1 MKSDFQ
7 SSAKGLIGDSPTVAR
22 GSAMR
27 WEGEM
32 CIVSGSYQAV
42 ASTPPRTTVE
52 LWCRAREG
60 HSVVVLVQGLKPFL
74 EIALPGKP
82 REAEAAALSLDLV
95 REMSEVTGIGE
106 PVDKWT
112 PMGVKPHWRVDVEQP
127 YVVPRLRK
135 RLLADND
142 WEVTSADILF
152 VQRLLLDLDLGPHV
166 RVAGEVLWAG
176 SRAPAELAAEFD
188 GGRVEA
194 AERIRDFGGSGLYP
208 CDVVISCTL
217 ADLSRADPFP
227 APFVTLSLD
236 LETSVKH
243 NTILCAAVVID
254 RGGSRTEHEFRGAEK
269 DILEGMTRLVRDEDP
284 DFITGYNIDNFDLPR
299 IIERAEENSGR
310 SRFEQAALCG
320 WGRVPAI
327 ESEAK
332 RLKPERAINR
342 VWRMTGRIPMDA
354 WWQVRQTLRP
364 ERESLR
370 FVANMLWPDSEDKQK
385 LDIDASRMDEEW
397 AARPD
402 EVMEY
407 CVRDTHLPLDI
418 LGHLQS
424 VERKEALAAVASTTV
439 ETAAAGTTSQ
449 WIDSLVIRLADRENI
464 AVPRTQSG
472 PRRRDQIAGGYVHE
486 VEPGI
491 HPWVAVLDFKSM
503 YPSIMIAQNICSTT
517 LVRDGRVDSSHNISP
532 ATSTRY
538 VSTDERKGLVP
549 RLLSDLMTRRDHH
562 KEELK
567 KARES
572 GDEEAAFLHDQLQY
586 AVKILMNS
594 FYGVFASSF
603 YRFTHPDLG
612 ASITEWARHNI
623 RTIIASLEKDG
634 SGVVY
639 SDTDSIFVR
648 APVEPDSPINRPPE
662 TALVFADWNAAR
674 EETLRFGHRLAER
687 FTREGAELEF
697 ETALS
702 AFFSHGAKKRYVG
715 RVVWPR
721 EEMLIRGY
729 EVRRTDSFRILTRT
743 MTEMF
748 ELILANDPWSSVE
761 LTKTVIDDVRS
772 RRIEVADLVI
782 SRSCKGSLRR
792 DGSVDFTKAYKNP
805 DSLPYVRAAKQRIEA
820 GLGFTPGMKVGW
832 IVTNA
837 KTSPMT
843 IEAWMVDELG
853 VEPPVYDPE
862 FYARRLAT
870 ALGRITEAFGWNQKE
885 LLEGTRQQTLSDFF

>member
-1 MKSDFQ
+1 MY
-7 SSAKGLIGDSPTVAR
+7 TV
-22 GSAMR
+22 GQVESMR
-27 WEGEM
+27 WVGEV

-42 ASTPPRTTVE
+42 PSTPPSTTIE
-52 LWCRAREG
+52 LWCRARDG
-60 HSVVVLVQGLKPFL
+60 FSVVVLVDGLRPFFEVAPL
-74 EIALPGKP
+74 GKAGSIIDDDTKKNLDFLLQMDEIESISDP
-82 REAEAAALSLDLV
+82 
-95 REMSEVTGIGE
+95 IQ
-106 PVDKWT
+106 KWT
-112 PMGVKPHWRVDVEQP
+112 PNGIKPHWKVEVDQP
-127 YVVPRLRK
+127 YSVPRLRK
-135 RLLADND
+135 RLESL
-142 WEVTSADILF
+142 WEISSADILF
-152 VQRLLLDLDLGPHV
+152 VQRLLLDLDIGPHISV
-166 RVAGEVLWAG
+166 DGEILWAG
-176 SRAPAELAAEFD
+176 PRSPDKLSESFV
-188 GGRVEA
+188 GSRVEA
-194 AERIRDFGGSGLYP
+194 AEKIRSFGGSGLYP
-208 CDVVISCTL
+208 CDMVIACSV
-217 ADLSRADPFP
+217 ADLVRTDPFP
-227 APFVTLSLD
+227 TPFVTLSLD
-236 LETSVKH
+236 LETSIKH
-243 NTILCAAVVID
+243 NTILCAAVVVD
-254 RGGSRTEHEFRGAEK
+254 RSAKRTIHELRGEEK
-269 DILEGMTRLVRDEDP
+269 DILEKLTRIVRDEDP

-299 IIERAEENSGR
+299 VVERAEENSGR
-310 SRFEQAALCG
+310 SKFEQAALCG

-327 ESEAK
+327 ESESK
-332 RLKPERAINR
+332 RLSPVRANNR
-342 VWRMTGRIPMDA
+342 VWRIPGRIPMDA

-370 FVANMLWPDSEDKQK
+370 FVANMLWPESEDKQK
-385 LDIDASRMDEEW
+385 LDIDASKMDEEW

-418 LGHLQS
+418 LAHLQS
-424 VERKEALAAVASTTV
+424 VERKEALAAVAKTTV

-464 AVPRTQSG
+464 AVPMTQSG

-491 HPWVAVLDFKSM
+491 HPWVSVLDFKSM
-503 YPSIMIAQNICSTT
+503 YPSIMISQNICSTT
-517 LVRDGRVDSSHNISP
+517 LVRDDSDKESYNVSP
-532 ATSTRY
+532 TTSTRY
-538 VSTDERKGLVP
+538 VSSDERKGLVP
-549 RLLSDLMTRRDHH
+549 RLLSDLMEKRDFH
-562 KEELK
+562 KSELK
-567 KARES
+567 KARELS
-572 GDEEAAFLHDQLQY
+572 DDEATFLHDQLQY

-623 RTIIASLEKDG
+623 RTIIENVEQDG
-634 SGVVY
+634 HRVVY

-648 APVEPDSPINRPPE
+648 APVMADSPINRPPDNS
-662 TALVFADWNAAR
+662 LVFEDWKSAR
-674 EETLRFGHRLAER
+674 EDTLDFGNRLAER
-687 FTREGAELEF
+687 FTKEGAELEF

-729 EVRRTDSFRILTRT
+729 EVRRTDSFRLLTRT

-748 ELILANDPWSSVE
+748 ELILSNEEWSAVE
-761 LTKTVIDDVRS
+761 MSKSVIDDVRE
-772 RRIEVADLVI
+772 RRIEASDLVI

-792 DGSVDFTKAYKNP
+792 NGTVDFHKTYKNP

-837 KTSPMT
+837 KNSPMT
-843 IEAWMVDELG
+843 VEAWMVDELG

-862 FYARRLAT
+862 FYAKRLAT
-870 ALGRITEAFGWNQKE
+870 ALGRITEAFGWNEKE
-885 LLEGTRQQTLSDFF
+885 LLQGTRQQTLFDF